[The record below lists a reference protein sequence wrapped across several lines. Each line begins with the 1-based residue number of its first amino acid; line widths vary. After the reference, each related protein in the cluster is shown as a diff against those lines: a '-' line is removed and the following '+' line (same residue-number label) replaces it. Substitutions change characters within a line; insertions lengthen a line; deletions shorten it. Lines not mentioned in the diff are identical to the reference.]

1 MFNRRH
7 LLQWGA
13 LVLCLAIA
21 LVIALTVGNGGNK
34 VVAEVN
40 GEKVTRTQFD
50 QYTSIMRLF
59 MPQLD
64 QMLGDKESR
73 AAMEQRILDS
83 MVSSML
89 IKQAAVQ
96 HGLQVS
102 AEEADAFYQQT
113 KAELVA
119 MVGPEEE
126 LSRRMS
132 ELKIDESELRDIV
145 SISVYADKLYNFFLG
160 QLTEERV
167 RAFWAE
173 NPDLAKVPAM
183 LEASHILSE
192 SLEAALSVRERLLA
206 GEDFAAL
213 AEELSTDPSA
223 KVNRGSLGQ
232 IPVDT
237 QDFDADFMAG
247 AKALSVGE
255 ISQPVKSPFGWHL
268 IKVHSRTDATEKS
281 FEEVRD
287 EVTRM
292 VAETEFEAYFSNLR
306 QQASITYKL

>member
-89 IKQAAVQ
+89 IKQAATLIIIV
-96 HGLQVS
+96 VS

>member
-1 MFNRRH
+1 MLNRRH

-13 LVLCLAIA
+13 LVLGLAIA
-21 LVIALTVGNGGNK
+21 LVIALTVGSGGNK

-40 GEKVTRTQFD
+40 GEKVTRTQLD
-50 QYTSIMRLF
+50 QYTSIMRLLV
-59 MPQLD
+59 PQLD
-64 QMLGDKESR
+64 QMLAEKESR
-73 AAMEQRILDS
+73 AAMEQQILDS

-102 AEEADAFYQQT
+102 AEEVDAFYQQT

-132 ELKIDESELRDIV
+132 ELEIDESELRDLV
-145 SISVYADKLYNFFLG
+145 GISVYADKLYNFFLG

-192 SLEAALSVRERLLA
+192 SLDAALSVRERLLA

-255 ISQPVKSPFGWHL
+255 ISQPVKSQFGWHL
-268 IKVHSRTDATEKS
+268 IKVHSRTEATEKS

>member
-89 IKQAAVQ
+89 IKQAAIQ